1 MDKLPNALPGPWGI
15 RPRRLATLGIAALNA
30 LVAPLFAMQGQTAA
44 LGAHTPKRSIA
55 MRRRRRQRISFRAF
69 SAVNQRQMVFE
80 DVANRGQQ
88 GRHIAAVHPCAPPG
102 RIRP

>member
-1 MDKLPNALPGPWGI
+1 
-15 RPRRLATLGIAALNA
+15 
-30 LVAPLFAMQGQTAA
+30 
-44 LGAHTPKRSIA
+44 

-102 RIRP
+102 VEYGLELFCHKADVAAPAQHR